1 MLLLTVQLY
10 MYESICWTN
19 ARAHD
24 WLAIHVLAH
33 AAPDI
38 HENPTYSHDSVTAA
52 AMSCR
57 LFRITA
63 QIKDKVKC
71 LH

>member
-33 AAPDI
+33 
-38 HENPTYSHDSVTAA
+38 ENPTYSHDSVTAA
-52 AMSCR
+52 AMSC
-57 LFRITA
+57 LLLRITA

-71 LH
+71 FH